1 MHFPIGCL
9 ATCNIQVLQHSYCL
23 QWLRYEN
30 SQESSQWLDIC
41 IPAFLK
47 TFLDPIMKSLTSQR
61 NKFSKLTYMNLQQF
75 SKHDLNRMTSY
86 NASTALAVFI
96 VIVIF
101 GFSLLCFYS
110 FSLAKYKRTV
120 SCSVMAIRD
129 HDGYCTDFF
138 HMTNILL
145 KTGNSL

>member
-1 MHFPIGCL
+1 MHLPIGCL
-9 ATCNIQVLQHSYCL
+9 ATCNIQVLQQSYCL
-23 QWLRYEN
+23 RWLRYEN

-47 TFLDPIMKSLTSQR
+47 TFLYAIMKSLARQR
-61 NKFSKLTYMNLQQF
+61 NKLSKLTYMNLQQF
-75 SKHDLNRMTSY
+75 SKHDLNRIKLIIT
-86 NASTALAVFI
+86 LAVFI

-110 FSLAKYKRTV
+110 FSLAQYKCTV
-120 SCSVMAIRD
+120 SCSIMAIHD
-129 HDGYCTDFF
+129 HHGYCKDFF

-145 KTGNSL
+145 KNGNSL